1 MAQIYNSTEWDISL
15 THFHK
20 KKTESIQQ
28 THSINIY
35 WIFDL
40 YSVTVLELKHNGEP
54 VS

>member
-1 MAQIYNSTEWDISL
+1 MAQIYNTTEWDISL
-15 THFHK
+15 THFH

-35 WIFDL
+35 WILDL